1 MSVFAGPPLNAGH
14 CSPSPDLTL
23 PKVREG
29 VFREPI
35 IDFEWVSFA
44 PIHSGATSGLYYL
57 M

>member
-44 PIHSGATSGLYYL
+44 PIHSGATFVLYYF